1 MNIVPVLIRN
11 KKIAGV
17 MLSLIGDIVINIGM
31 NSMKHAHNIN
41 TNPETG
47 KPFKHF
53 TLIPWWWVGILG
65 IIGGEVG
72 NLIAYGYAPAS
83 IVTPIG
89 SIGVVTNVIIT
100 TFVLK
105 EPFTMKNLLGVVL
118 VMIGIVVVVLFAPLT
133 VVFVGSDN
141 LWRDVLFTPNFAFY
155 LGWMAIMLM
164 ILYPVSLKYG
174 EKSVVIYVSMCAV
187 IASLTIVTA
196 KTFSTMVSNG
206 FKNGMETEFLSP
218 WPYATLIVMVITCV
232 LSMGYVN
239 KAMMVFGNSQVV
251 PVYFALFTTAGVGS
265 AAWVYYE
272 FQCLAD
278 ARQAVLFFMG
288 ILIAIM
294 GVFLVS
300 TGGTSKVQ
308 PADAQDVA
316 MRKKGDVEMGEAG
329 GDEGG
334 AQHEQGYTAGLDEG
348 SDVQGK
354 DGSVSSHTREGPIS
368 GEASIPSTPLGPDGS
383 SRRLAGI
390 QCADT
395 EVCGQGKGC
404 SVDVHTPGTIR
415 QVSGGQL
422 SVQVEGDDV
431 RSPPRGALLA
441 SAGALIQD
449 GHHRHPPPT
458 NYTPHLAT
466 QGVREA
472 TLPPQPDTGASAS
485 PCSRRRREKQMK
497 EGRCGLNQLKPL
509 PPLTS
514 PNGGCAGAGSR
525 FT

>member
-1 MNIVPVLIRN
+1 MSASSSTVLRHALHGAPLSERFAQNLIKTLVRFRPKSISPSGSEPASESFSAVPVRFRLKHSHFGRLIC
-11 KKIAGV
+11 
-17 MLSLIGDIVINIGM
+17 
-31 NSMKHAHNIN
+31 
-41 TNPETG
+41 
-47 KPFKHF
+47 
-53 TLIPWWWVGILG
+53 
-65 IIGGEVG
+65 
-72 NLIAYGYAPAS
+72 
-83 IVTPIG
+83 
-89 SIGVVTNVIIT
+89 
-100 TFVLK
+100 
-105 EPFTMKNLLGVVL
+105 
-118 VMIGIVVVVLFAPLT
+118 VLFI
-133 VVFVGSDN
+133 SS
-141 LWRDVLFTPNFAFY
+141 RC
-155 LGWMAIMLM
+155 
-164 ILYPVSLKYG
+164 VSI
-174 EKSVVIYVSMCAV
+174 SSRC
-187 IASLTIVTA
+187 
-196 KTFSTMVSNG
+196 
-206 FKNGMETEFLSP
+206 
-218 WPYATLIVMVITCV
+218 
-232 LSMGYVN
+232 
-239 KAMMVFGNSQVV
+239 GNSQVV